1 MAEKTLDELDD
12 FIPCVD
18 EYIDTGSDI
27 KRIRGFKN
35 LYLYVSEKQLFS
47 ILEDKALK
55 LSRTEYT
62 NDTTENIYS
71 AEDSVSPLV
80 REYGYICLSST
91 ITSPMMWGQ
100 YADRNKGA
108 CLVFSTQFSI
118 IGNNIHIGCYFNR
131 RHGLLN
137 KLEKDV
143 NIRKVIYS
151 SNRIEKNTRNQYDL
165 MSTKYLG
172 WEHEQEYRIIVPLSS
187 AHPKEV
193 KNKKSSF
200 SYIYLYN
207 NIMPA
212 LSRVVL
218 GVNNSLDEY
227 DTERKINKSLLGP
240 APVQLPIRVV
250 RASLA
255 PSTFCISPNLDKI
268 HQHVSNL

>member
-18 EYIDTGSDI
+18 EYIDTDNFFKDI
-27 KRIRGFKN
+27 KGLKN
-35 LYLYVSEKQLFS
+35 LYLYVTEKQLFS

-71 AEDSVSPLV
+71 GEDSVSPTV
-80 REYGYICLSST
+80 KEYGYICLSST

-100 YADRNKGA
+100 YAERGKGA
-108 CLVFSTQFSI
+108 CLVFSSEFSI
-118 IGNNIHIGCYFNR
+118 RGGYVDVGYHFSRNS
-131 RHGLLN
+131 GLMDRF
-137 KLEKDV
+137 KRDV
-143 NIRKVIYS
+143 IMRKVSYVSDRINNNKG
-151 SNRIEKNTRNQYDL
+151 NRYDL
-165 MSTKYLG
+165 MSTKYFG

-240 APVQLPIRVV
+240 APVQFPIRVV

>member
-143 NIRKVIYS
+143 NIRKVC
-151 SNRIEKNTRNQYDL
+151 L
-165 MSTKYLG
+165 
-172 WEHEQEYRIIVPLSS
+172 
-187 AHPKEV
+187 
-193 KNKKSSF
+193 
-200 SYIYLYN
+200 LYT
-207 NIMPA
+207 
-212 LSRVVL
+212 S
-218 GVNNSLDEY
+218 
-227 DTERKINKSLLGP
+227 
-240 APVQLPIRVV
+240 
-250 RASLA
+250 
-255 PSTFCISPNLDKI
+255 PSPRDA
-268 HQHVSNL
+268 